1 MTDIPR
7 SYATQTDDDGESS
20 DMKKDNSQFREEW
33 DASTWND
40 GDDVPWTLLPVDGLV
55 DAYRSVV
62 IPELRADGDSADS
75 RPTHAW
81 LSSHG
86 FRGLT
91 YALST
96 YHDTTFGEFWSEHLD
111 RAESDDSYDWPIGDE
126 ETIELCEQYLEVR
139 ADRRSWKPRTVES
152 KRYRLGRYAQA
163 HWEATG
169 EESLVAAVE
178 PDADAMGH
186 EAIGDASDAARRL
199 DGEIGRSRLSRI
211 IGEVDAF
218 YDFLVGRRLAALN
231 PIKPVRADYTAE
243 SKAEESGSNA
253 SNPSLDAATVRSLAA
268 AADSTREELVVMA
281 LCGWGLRTNE
291 VARLRVSQF
300 VLEGDDPT
308 IAFDERK
315 NGPSRV
321 SLLFGRDVL
330 EERIDEL
337 AGRDDWD
344 GWLFPSSRSESGHVA
359 RGTIN
364 DWFDALVDEADVSVG
379 GRKPLPKMGRRF
391 WYDAYSDVLEEIIAE
406 VGEIAAE
413 QGSSDAGVV
422 LDDYLSPERK
432 RTMRRDG
439 MRRRLETAFA
449 SE

>member
-1 MTDIPR
+1 MRTNEDTNP
-7 SYATQTDDDGESS
+7 DEDGGAE
-20 DMKKDNSQFREEW
+20 SQFREDW
-33 DASTWND
+33 DADTWSE
-40 GDDVPWTLLPVDGLV
+40 GEDVPWTLLPVEGLV

-62 IPELRADGDSADS
+62 VPELRADGESADS

-91 YALST
+91 YALSN
-96 YHDTTFGEFWSEHLD
+96 YHDTTFGEFYAQHLD
-111 RAESDDSYDWPIGDE
+111 SGESDDGYDWPVDDE
-126 ETIELCEQYLEVR
+126 ETIDLCEQYLEVR

-152 KRYRLGRYAQA
+152 KRYRLGRYARA

-169 EESLVAAVE
+169 EESLVAAVK
-178 PDADAMGH
+178 PDADTMAH

-218 YDFLVGRRLAALN
+218 YDFLVGRRLAGLN
-231 PIKPVRADYTAE
+231 PIKPIRADYTAD
-243 SKAEESGSNA
+243 SRAEDDGSDA
-253 SNPSLDAATVRSLAA
+253 SNPSLDADTVRSLAGV
-268 AADSTREELVVMA
+268 ADSTRDELVVMA

-321 SLLFGRDVL
+321 SLLFGREIL
-330 EERIDEL
+330 EARIEEL
-337 AGRDDWD
+337 ATRDDWD

-364 DWFDALVDEADVSVG
+364 DWFDSLVDEADVSVG

-391 WYDAYSDVLEEIIAE
+391 WYDAYSDVLEEIIGE

-413 QGSSDAGVV
+413 QGSSGAGVV

-439 MRRRLETAFA
+439 MRRRLEAAF
-449 SE
+449 ENK